1 MLRRLVR
8 LIVEDRAAESALPLL
23 VAVQMAP
30 KFAEAEVIVFGSLQF
45 VDRWAWV
52 GAMLLYAAWLW
63 HVAPLRDWQRHMLV
77 AIGALAAT
85 VLPAER
91 ALAMP
96 IIGLLQGALLVAL
109 WQWWDDSRGQPGL
122 APWFLG
128 VTLALHGIGATM
140 LFAVCQLAMPAGLL
154 MAPGAGMVCNVALG
168 PWAMIAMLGVAL
180 LSWGALAK
188 IAICRERRDE

>member
-8 LIVEDRAAESALPLL
+8 LIVEDRAVESALPLL

-30 KFAEAEVIVFGSLQF
+30 KFAEADVEVLGSLQF

-63 HVAPLRDWQRHMLV
+63 RVAPLRDWQRHMLV
-77 AIGALAAT
+77 GIGALAAT

-96 IIGLLQGALLVAL
+96 IIGLLQLALLIAL
-109 WQWWDDSRGQPGL
+109 WQWWDDVRQEGGL

-128 VTLALHGIGATM
+128 VTVVLHGIGATM
-140 LFAVCQLAMPAGLL
+140 LYAVCQLAMPAGLL

-168 PWAMIAMLGVAL
+168 PWAMIGMLGVAL
-180 LSWGALAK
+180 LSWAALAK
-188 IAICRERRDE
+188 IAVCRARPDE